1 MVLCTRAAAAVLVD
15 QDGVKACARPRCMVP
30 PGLDGDRPPTSVLA
44 RCVLQINSQMNDDA
58 TGKGGK
64 GGKGKGG
71 GKGGGKGK
79 GKGAGQDRLRGYVNN
94 LLLKINEKMGGV
106 NWTPHGRGLG
116 LLRDMQTL
124 VVGLDVQCAAPATQS
139 RCPSHAAPGTLTQF
153 QLPAAPVSAV
163 QLPAHSHASLCVR
176 TAQPPAPRGGRAVA
190 PRPHVLLPLP

>member
-1 MVLCTRAAAAVLVD
+1 MHTGCRCSACGSRRCEGLRPPALHGAPRA
-15 QDGVKACARPRCMVP
+15 GWC
-30 PGLDGDRPPTSVLA
+30 PPTSVLA

-106 NWTPHGRGLG
+106 NWTPHGRGLE
-116 LLRDMQTL
+116 LLRDMPTL

-139 RCPSHAAPGTLTQF
+139 RCPSHAAP
-153 QLPAAPVSAV
+153 VSAPRCTCV
-163 QLPAHSHASLCVR
+163 SCTAPRSLSRVAAR
-176 TAQPPAPRGGRAVA
+176 AQPPAARGGRAVA
-190 PRPHVLLPLP
+190 PRPHVLLPRP

>member
-1 MVLCTRAAAAVLVD
+1 MC
-15 QDGVKACARPRCMVP
+15 
-30 PGLDGDRPPTSVLA
+30 PPTSVLA

-94 LLLKINEKMGGV
+94 LLLKKGAGQDRLRGYVNNLLLKINEKMGGV

-116 LLRDMQTL
+116 LLRDMPTL

-190 PRPHVLLPLP
+190 PRPHVFLPRP

>member
-1 MVLCTRAAAAVLVD
+1 MC
-15 QDGVKACARPRCMVP
+15 
-30 PGLDGDRPPTSVLA
+30 PPTSVLA

-116 LLRDMQTL
+116 LLRDIRTL

-139 RCPSHAAPGTLTQF
+139 RCPSHAAP
-153 QLPAAPVSAV
+153 VSAPRCTCV
-163 QLPAHSHASLCVR
+163 SCYSSPLDLTRRRACALRSH
-176 TAQPPAPRGGRAVA
+176 
-190 PRPHVLLPLP
+190 PRPGVDGPSHLGLKSFFLSRDATGREVGVKLRRRLRLRVS